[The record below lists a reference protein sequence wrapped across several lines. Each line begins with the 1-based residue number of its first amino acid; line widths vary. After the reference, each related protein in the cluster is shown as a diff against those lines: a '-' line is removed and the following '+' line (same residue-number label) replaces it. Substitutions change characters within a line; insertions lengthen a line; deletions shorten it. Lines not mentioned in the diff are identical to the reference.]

1 MPYPEQEAGWLDRL
15 FQRATPFLLLG
26 IVALG
31 GFLRVYQ
38 IGSKGLW
45 LDEAFS
51 VWLGWQPV
59 GEMLGWLM
67 RIDQHPPLYYLLLH
81 FWMALGDDAAAVRAL
96 SALLGTL
103 TIPVV
108 YLLSRRLADDD
119 DKVGLLAAL
128 ILAVSPFHV
137 RFAQEARMYT
147 LLTLN
152 VSLAL
157 YALVHLLTDPRSAE
171 TGLGQQFVDLWQVWR
186 AARAAEREARSDTA
200 GYERDF
206 RETPTGSAPLPA
218 AAGCRC
224 RPSRPTWP
232 GWATWSLRPQRC

>member
-1 MPYPEQEAGWLDRL
+1 MPYPKPEAGRLDRL
-15 FQRATPFLLLG
+15 FQRATPFLLLV

-67 RIDQHPPLYYLLLH
+67 RIDQHPPLYYALLH
-81 FWMALGDDAAAVRAL
+81 LWMALGDGAATVRAL
-96 SALLGTL
+96 SALCGTL

-108 YLLSRRLADDD
+108 YLLGRRLADG
-119 DKVGLLAAL
+119 KVGLLAAL

-137 RFAQEARMYT
+137 RFAQET
-147 LLTLN
+147 
-152 VSLAL
+152 
-157 YALVHLLTDPRSAE
+157 
-171 TGLGQQFVDLWQVWR
+171 
-186 AARAAEREARSDTA
+186 
-200 GYERDF
+200 
-206 RETPTGSAPLPA
+206 
-218 AAGCRC
+218 
-224 RPSRPTWP
+224 RP
-232 GWATWSLRPQRC
+232 